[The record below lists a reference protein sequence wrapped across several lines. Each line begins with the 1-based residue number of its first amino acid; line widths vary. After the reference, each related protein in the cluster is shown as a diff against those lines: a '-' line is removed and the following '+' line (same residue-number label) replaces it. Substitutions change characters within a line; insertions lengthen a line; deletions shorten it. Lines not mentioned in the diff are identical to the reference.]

1 MIKNKQIKFKTFT
14 FFRNAEAVAR
24 RCSVKKMFL
33 EISQNSQG
41 NTCARVSFL
50 IKLQAKACRFIK
62 KTLAQKF
69 FCEFYEISK
78 NTCFTEHVWT
88 TASRNY

>member
-1 MIKNKQIKFKTFT
+1 MMKIFHSIKKNSEAATRGALCEKGVLRNFTKFTGKHLCQGL
-14 FFRNAEAVAR
+14 FFN
-24 RCSVKKMFL
+24 
-33 EISQNSQG
+33 
-41 NTCARVSFL
+41 
-50 IKLQAKACRFIK
+50 KLQAKACRFIK

-78 NTCFTEHVWT
+78 NTCFTELVWT